1 MEYNKSLSARIRRRN
16 KCGFSGLGT
25 GKIIINREI
34 RSFNSIRASQ
44 AGDYTDPAQNHKDVD
59 YANDKRHKDKVGFKK
74 VLGINNSFAI
84 VNKRA
89 MCKKFADNHQ
99 KMS

>member
-16 KCGFSGLGT
+16 KQGFT
-25 GKIIINREI
+25 GIGSKSDLIPNL
-34 RSFNSIRASQ
+34 FY
-44 AGDYTDPAQNHKDVD
+44 GDYNDPAQNHKDVD

-74 VLGINNSFAI
+74 VLGIKNSFAI

>member
-25 GKIIINREI
+25 GKIIFNGEV
-34 RSFNSIRASQ
+34 RSFNSVRASRM
-44 AGDYTDPAQNHKDVD
+44 GDYTDPEQNGKAAD
-59 YANDKRHKDKVGFKK
+59 YAREQKRKAKLGFKRIAK
-74 VLGINNSFAI
+74 GFSI
-84 VNKRA
+84 NKRA
-89 MCKKFADNHQ
+89 LTKKFADNHQ